1 MKLIALI
8 TIQIRGKEGE
18 KSIPP
23 GEEFSI
29 ADSEGE
35 GLLKRGFAILP
46 NRQQDASAGQPE
58 LGASGPAINS

>member
-35 GLLKRGFAILP
+35 GLLKRGFAALP
-46 NRQQDASAGQPE
+46 KRQPGSPAAQPE
-58 LGASGPAINS
+58 LGAGGPAINS